1 MKLLI
6 RIIAIKIIFLFGTY
20 ANANDVDD
28 WLAGLKTKYDGTEL
42 VFAMTSHPGTDGI
55 QALVPEFTKKTGIKI
70 SFDLLG
76 KKIGM
81 TREFYR
87 TGQLVPVTVL
97 KVEKARVIQV
107 IEEEKRGYKAVQLGY
122 GKIKNSKLTK
132 SMKGVFAKKNTEA
145 KKKLK
150 EFRVNDTSVYKEGNE
165 FGLEIFKDIKFVDT
179 RSKTIGKGFAGAMKR
194 HNFGGLRASHGVSIS
209 HRAHGSTGHSQDPGK
224 VFKGK
229 KMAGHMGDKLRT
241 MQNIEIIKTD
251 LENELLYLKG
261 SIPGSK
267 NSEVMVKKSI
277 KNISKMTIG
286 EKQAAAEEAKK
297 TPEKKKK

>member
-1 MKLLI
+1 M
-6 RIIAIKIIFLFGTY
+6 
-20 ANANDVDD
+20 ND
-28 WLAGLKTKYDGTEL
+28 
-42 VFAMTSHPGTDGI
+42 I
-55 QALVPEFTKKTGIKI
+55 ALV
-70 SFDLLG
+70 G

-81 TREFYR
+81 TREFYK

-97 KVEKARVIQV
+97 KIKKARVIQV
-107 IEEEKRGYKAVQLGY
+107 IEEDKRGYKAVQLGY

-132 SMKGVFAKKNTEA
+132 AMKGYFSKKNTEP
-145 KKKLK
+145 KKLLK
-150 EFRVNDTSVYKEGNE
+150 EFRVENTEIFKEGNE

-194 HNFGGLRASHGVSIS
+194 HNFGGLRATHGVSIS
-209 HRAHGSTGHSQDPGK
+209 HRSHGSTGQRQDPGK

-229 KMAGHMGDKLRT
+229 KMAGHMGDRLRT

-267 NSEVMVKKSI
+267 NSEILVKKSI
-277 KNISKMTIG
+277 KNIKKMTVT
-286 EKQAAAEEAKK
+286 EKMKAVEEAKK